1 MKLPSKA
8 ISYNESV
15 LSKLP
20 LLLGII
26 KKSDIQ
32 LKTLYLLT
40 RKSFNDIEEYIDTLD
55 CLYAL
60 KVIQLKEES
69 GVLHY
74 VA

>member
-8 ISYNESV
+8 ISYNESI

>member
-8 ISYNESV
+8 ISYNESI

-26 KKSDIQ
+26 KKGDIQ

-40 RKSFNDIEEYIDTLD
+40 RKSFDDIEEYIDTLD

-60 KVIQLKEES
+60 KVIQFKEES

>member
-8 ISYNESV
+8 ISYKDSI

-20 LLLGII
+20 YLLDII

-32 LKTLYLLT
+32 PTKLYLAT
-40 RKSFNDIEEYIDTLD
+40 RKYFEGIEEYIDALD
-55 CLYAL
+55 CLCVL
-60 KVIQLKEES
+60 KVIQFKEES